1 MKRLLPLLIF
11 LLICSFAQTSSARM
25 NAYIAGSVAA
35 VGTTYTD
42 CSQVGTHEFAWFG
55 DYTGDTDKACF
66 GATATDGTLS
76 GASVVAGGTDPGTAA
91 PTSAGNCLKVT
102 ANSQYLRYTIT
113 SKNILDSAEGQFQ
126 VDVYLPSGGATG
138 DDYLLRSVV
147 DASNYIKIYIGS
159 SDAVTVIHTG
169 QGSQVTVYSTD
180 TITAETWTTV
190 YVRWSV
196 ANNQVG
202 VKIGA
207 GSWRTACP
215 SGCTSTDTDS
225 VTAFASEPTT
235 VNFGND
241 VATDDFYLDNI
252 YLDTVSGL

>member
-1 MKRLLPLLIF
+1 MKRILILLI
-11 LLICSFAQTSSARM
+11 LLISSP
-25 NAYIAGSVAA
+25 AYPASV
-35 VGTTYTD
+35 VMMGGGGTTSEGEGASYAD

-91 PTSAGNCLKVT
+91 PTSAGNCLKLT
-102 ANSQYLRYTIT
+102 ANNQYLRYTIT

-147 DASNYIKIYIGS
+147 DASNYIKIYILS
-159 SDAVTVIHTG
+159 SNKVIVNHTG
-169 QGSQVTVYSTD
+169 QASQVIVSSTD
-180 TITAETWTTV
+180 TIPAETWTTV

-196 ANNQVG
+196 ANNKIS
-202 VKIGA
+202 VKVGA
-207 GSWRTACP
+207 GSWNDD
-215 SGCTSTDTDS
+215 SDGDT

-241 VATDDFYLDNI
+241 AATDDFYLDNI

>member
-1 MKRLLPLLIF
+1 MRKLLIILF
-11 LLICSFAQTSSARM
+11 LLILALPVQSATMVSGRPCP
-25 NAYIAGSVAA
+25 GGVASGA
-35 VGTTYTD
+35 VYTD

-55 DYTGDTDKACF
+55 DYTGDTDKGCY
-66 GATATDGTLS
+66 GSTATDGTLS

-113 SKNILDSAEGQFQ
+113 DKDILDSAEGLFQ
-126 VDVYLPSGGATG
+126 ADVYLPAGGATG
-138 DDYLLRSVV
+138 DDALMRSVV
-147 DASNYIKIYIGS
+147 DANNKINIYILTGGKLY
-159 SDAVTVIHTG
+159 VLHQG
-169 QGSQVTVYSTD
+169 QGSPVALASTD

-196 ANNQVG
+196 ANNKIS

-207 GSWRTACP
+207 GSWK
-215 SGCTSTDTDS
+215 DDS
-225 VTAFASEPTT
+225 DDDDVKAFAAEPTT

-241 VATDDFYLDNI
+241 TATDDFYIDNI

>member
-1 MKRLLPLLIF
+1 MRKLLIILF
-11 LLICSFAQTSSARM
+11 LLILALPVQSATMVSGRPCP
-25 NAYIAGSVAA
+25 GGVASGA
-35 VGTTYTD
+35 VYTD

-55 DYTGDTDKACF
+55 DYTGDTDKGCY
-66 GATATDGTLS
+66 GSTATDGTLS

-113 SKNILDSAEGQFQ
+113 DKDIFDSAEGLFQ
-126 VDVYLPSGGATG
+126 ADVYLPAGGATG
-138 DDYLLRSVV
+138 DDALMRSAV
-147 DASNYIKIYIGS
+147 DANNKINIYILTGGKLY
-159 SDAVTVIHTG
+159 VLHQG
-169 QGSQVTVYSTD
+169 QGSPVGLASTD

-196 ANNQVG
+196 ANNKIS

-207 GSWRTACP
+207 GSWK
-215 SGCTSTDTDS
+215 DDS
-225 VTAFASEPTT
+225 DDDDVKAFAAEPTT

-241 VATDDFYLDNI
+241 TATDDFYIDNI